1 MKKKW
6 NFMLDQG
13 GTFTDVIAIR
23 PDGKMITKKILSREK
38 AYNYNPIR
46 HGIQLIL
53 KENKSFQS
61 YPISRINIGTTVG
74 TNALLERKGD
84 KVLFCVTK
92 GFKDNFV
99 IGNQKR
105 DNLFSRHHLR
115 NKPLYYKIEEIDER
129 ISKNGKIIKKLD
141 YNEVYYL
148 LKKNFTKG
156 IQSLS
161 ITLINSFK
169 FPKHEKTI
177 KKIAE
182 DIGYKYISCSYDICP
197 MINYTSRGYTTTAD
211 NYLTPV
217 IKNFTSKISELFSS
231 SNINYMQSSGFL
243 SNKKN
248 FSGKTS
254 ILSGPAGG
262 VNAGIYLA
270 KLNNIRKV
278 IGFDMGGTSTDVW
291 HFAGEVEKRL
301 ETKIS
306 GIYLKSP
313 VLKIDSIASGGGSI
327 INYQQKRFTVGPD
340 SAGAF
345 PGPACYRNNGPLTI
359 TDCNLILGR
368 IIPDF
373 FPKYFGKNKSQKI
386 SRGFAKKKLLILL
399 KKVQKDYPLIKNIQQ
414 LAKAFLDVAVE
425 SMSSTIKKNSTH
437 KGFDLHNYS
446 LLVLGSASGQLACKV
461 AEKLK
466 IKKIIFH
473 PLSGFLS
480 AFGAGLS
487 SHGETFEASCEKI
500 LNKKNLQSAIDNM
513 KNNIKKKY
521 FKSRLVYYIRL
532 KYFGSNTVISLPLKK
547 MDILELKS
555 LFNKKHLKT
564 YGFNY
569 NKKDIFID
577 SIETEAILKNSFNF
591 KFIPDS
597 INEIYKKNITNYEKN
612 FFYENKFVSIKYI
625 NSNSFKT
632 KKSFKGPVLF
642 NDFNTTLVVEKN
654 WKITRKKNGS
664 YEIVRSYN
672 KSLKGKSTMNIDSPS
687 PEKLEIF
694 NNLFFSIAEQMG
706 EVLKNTAQ
714 SVNVKERMD
723 FSCALFNHNGDLIAN
738 APHIPIHLG
747 AMSETVKYLI
757 DKHKL
762 KLLKGETLLHNDP
775 YSGGTHLPDLTVITP
790 FLNKRK
796 NKILFL
802 FANRAHHSDIG
813 GITPGSMPA
822 FSKSIYE
829 EGILFNGFSVL
840 QKNKVLDN
848 KILKEFKKGRFPSRD
863 PIQNL
868 NDIKA
873 QIAACK
879 KGILEMEK
887 IISSYSLDTV
897 NQYVSFINKNCTE
910 VIDKII
916 KKIPNSKFSCKLDN
930 GSIIQLK
937 INFNKKIKKLE
948 IDFSGSSR
956 LLDNNFN
963 TPRAVTKSVVIYFLR
978 TLVKDNMPL
987 NEGALKNI
995 NLIFSKDSMLNPI
1008 HPAPVVAGNVETS
1021 QTLIDILNGAI
1032 SIQAACYGTMSNITF
1047 GDKNFGYYE
1056 TICGGEGASEGN
1068 NGTDAVHCHMTNTS
1082 ITDAEILEWN
1092 YPVRLLNFSIRR
1104 GSGGQGKW
1112 TGGNGSKREIE
1123 FLKDLD
1129 LTILSNRRKIAPF
1142 GLKGGKKGK
1151 KGENYIKKNKSLI
1164 TLPSSCQIKVK
1175 KGQSVIIYTPG
1186 GGGFK

>member
-13 GTFTDVIAIR
+13 GTFTDIIAIR
-23 PDGKMITKKILSREK
+23 PDGKIITKKILSREK
-38 AYNYNPIR
+38 SKNYNPIS
-46 HGIQLIL
+46 HGIQKILI
-53 KENKSFQS
+53 ENKLFSS

-74 TNALLERKGD
+74 TNALLERKGA
-84 KVLFCVTK
+84 KVLFCVTQ
-92 GFKDNFV
+92 GFKDNFI

-105 DNLFSRHHLR
+105 DNLFSRHHIR
-115 NKPLYYKIEEIDER
+115 NKPLYHKIEEIDER
-129 ISKNGKIIKKLD
+129 ISKNGKVIKKLN
-141 YNEVYYL
+141 YFKVKNL
-148 LKKNFTKG
+148 LKRNFALG
-156 IQSLS
+156 IRAIS

-169 FPKHEKTI
+169 FPKHEKI
-177 KKIAE
+177 IHSIATE
-182 DIGYKYISCSYDICP
+182 IGYKYISCSYNVCP

-211 NYLTPV
+211 NYLNPV
-217 IKNFTSKISELFSS
+217 IKKFTNKISKLFTSSE
-231 SNINYMQSSGFL
+231 INYMQSSGFL
-243 SNKKN
+243 SKRKN
-248 FSGKTS
+248 FSGKNS

-262 VNAGIYLA
+262 VNAGIHLA
-270 KLNNIRKV
+270 KLNNIKEV

-313 VLKIDSIASGGGSI
+313 VLNIDSIAAGGGSE
-327 INYQQKRFTVGPD
+327 INYKQKRFIVGPN
-340 SAGAF
+340 SAGAY
-345 PGPACYRNNGPLTI
+345 PGPTCYRNNGPLTI

-368 IIPDF
+368 ITPDF
-373 FPKYFGKNKSQKI
+373 FPKYFGKKRNQKI
-386 SRGFAKKKLLILL
+386 SKELSKKKLLQLL
-399 KKVQKDYPLIKNIQQ
+399 KKVQKDYPLIKNLQQ
-414 LAKAFLDVAVE
+414 LAQAFLDVAVE
-425 SMSSTIKKNSTH
+425 SMSSAIKKITTH
-437 KGFDLHNYS
+437 KGFDLQSYT

-480 AFGAGLS
+480 AYGAGLS
-487 SHGETFEASCEKI
+487 ENGETFEMSCEKL
-500 LNKKNLQSAIDNM
+500 LNIKNLKLVIESM
-513 KNNIKKKY
+513 KNIIRKKY
-521 FKSRLVYYIRL
+521 FKSKLVFFIRL
-532 KYFGSNTVISLPLKK
+532 KYSGSNTIINLPLKK
-547 MDILELKS
+547 IDVAELKF

-564 YGFNY
+564 YGFY
-569 NKKDIFID
+569 YSKKDIFID
-577 SIETEAILKNSFNF
+577 SIETETILESDLKLKVTPENFNQ
-591 KFIPDS
+591 IR
-597 INEIYKKNITNYEKN
+597 KKNLAAFEKE
-612 FFYENKFVSIKYI
+612 FTSDNKSMNIKTI
-625 NSNSFKT
+625 NSTSFK
-632 KKSFKGPVLF
+632 KSSTFNGPILF
-642 NDFNTTLVVEKN
+642 NDFNTSLVVEEN
-654 WKITRKKNGS
+654 WKICMRKNGS
-664 YEIVRSYN
+664 YELLRNSYQN
-672 KSLKGKSTMNIDSPS
+672 FKEKKYSQIDSPR

-714 SVNVKERMD
+714 SINVKERMD

-747 AMSETVKYLI
+747 AMSDTVKYI
-757 DKHKL
+757 IKKHRL

-790 FLNKRK
+790 LLNRKK

-822 FSKSIYE
+822 FSKSIFE
-829 EGILFNGFSVL
+829 EGVLFNGFSL
-840 QKNKVLDN
+840 LKKDRFLDK
-848 KILKEFKKGRFPSRD
+848 KIITEFKKGKFPSRD

-873 QIAACK
+873 QVAACK

-887 IISSYSLDTV
+887 IISFYSLDTV
-897 NQYVSFINKNCTE
+897 NQYVYFINKNCTE
-910 VIDKII
+910 IIDKII
-916 KKIPNSKFSCKLDN
+916 KKIPNSKFSYKLDN
-930 GSIIQLK
+930 GAKIKLK
-937 INFNKKIKKLE
+937 INYNIDIKKLE
-948 IDFSGSSR
+948 IDFSGSSK

-963 TPRAVTKSVVIYFLR
+963 TPKAVTKSVVIYFLR
-978 TLVKDNMPL
+978 TLVKDNIPL

-995 NLIFSKDSMLNPI
+995 NLLFSNDSMLNPI

-1021 QTLIDILNGAI
+1021 QTLIDVLNGAV

-1047 GDKNFGYYE
+1047 GNRSFGYYE

-1092 YPVRLLNFSIRR
+1092 YPVRLLRFSIRKD
-1104 GSGGQGKW
+1104 SGGKGKW
-1112 TGGNGSKREIE
+1112 KGGNGSVREIE
-1123 FLKDLD
+1123 FLKNLD
-1129 LTILSNRRKIAPF
+1129 LTILSNRRIISPF

-1151 KGENYIKKNKSLI
+1151 VGENYLKQKKSLKL
-1164 TLPSSCQIKVK
+1164 LPSSCQIKVK
-1175 KGQSVIIYTPG
+1175 KGHSIIINTPG
-1186 GGGFK
+1186 GGGFS